1 MDTRELAERVNELID
16 FNSYGFENESCSK
29 QMIEDHIESIAI
41 EIGKYLDQL
50 FWQDDNFMLAKLKLL
65 NRFDDAIE
73 RWEKRETKDWGM
85 ELICDWH
92 YYNLEIEH
100 FPIDFLIEKFSFKK
114 VEHIYKLKRQIESY
128 KIESHRATS
137 ETKEAKFILNPLLD
151 KKSDLVR
158 ILNALWG
165 LGIFVNLNEDK
176 PTKKEFMREMGNV
189 FGVDLSNFQSN
200 LDGALKGSLETN
212 LKVFKE
218 MLEFTEKA
226 YETKLEKK
234 KIKN

>member
-1 MDTRELAERVNELID
+1 MDTNQLPEKVNELTNLETCYPDGYLQSFGDI
-16 FNSYGFENESCSK
+16 SY
-29 QMIEDHIESIAI
+29 IYTILDD
-41 EIGKYLDQL
+41 YLDQL
-50 FWQDDNFMLAKLKLL
+50 FYKDDNSMLGKLW
-65 NRFDDAIE
+65 NRFDDALE
-73 RWEKRETKDWGM
+73 RWEKRGKEEWNKEMVIAWEKHHPLNFDVDVFSIG
-85 ELICDWH
+85 
-92 YYNLEIEH
+92 
-100 FPIDFLIEKFSFKK
+100 FLTEKFSEHK
-114 VEHIYKLKRQIESY
+114 VEYIQKLKFKIESY
-128 KIESHRATS
+128 KIDSHRATS

-234 KIKN
+234 K